1 MSKSNLPIRGAG
13 GGGKSGSG
21 SVRVAQE
28 ARDSLRSKQFARV
41 IDLVSEGEIEG
52 LVNGLESVYLD
63 DTPIQ
68 NPNGTLNFDGV
79 TLATR
84 VGTQSQS
91 HIPGFPAVESEVPVG
106 VEVTKAAPIVR
117 TITDSDNDY
126 VRVTVSV
133 PMLTKQNTTNGDIT
147 GTSVRIAIDIQSNG
161 SGWVAQE
168 LSTGSVNL
176 SVASNIASSRNNDI
190 LGAMIKV
197 DWAGGYVV
205 TGGYWFDK
213 PVGAPQS
220 LSWRLEYRKI
230 GSANWIALK
239 SGKFSGTGFYTS
251 AQPFQPSVYVAP
263 TASSSVSFS
272 APSEGRYEFRLLK
285 LSGTGTL
292 TISGR
297 GETFLVYDDITGKTS
312 SRYQR
317 AYRLPLTGEAP
328 WDIRVRRITADS
340 TSQALQN
347 KTYWDSYTEILDQK
361 LRYPNSALMA
371 MSVDSER
378 FSRIPV
384 RAYEIRGII
393 IQVPTNYDPIT
404 REYTGVWDG
413 TFTPAWSNNPAWVFY
428 DIITNDRYGVGQF
441 IPAELVDKWAL
452 YEIAQYCD
460 ELVSDGKG
468 GQEPRFTCNV
478 YLQTRE
484 DAYRVIQSLASVF
497 RGIAYYSGGLI
508 VPVQD
513 SPKEPVAL
521 FTKANVIDGTFNYS
535 GSSGKVRHTV
545 ALVSWNDPED
555 RYRQAVEYVEDNE
568 GISRLGI
575 IQTEVDAIGCT
586 SRAQANRFGRA
597 ILFSERMETET
608 VTFKIGLDGSSVAPG
623 DIIQT
628 SDEVRSGERL
638 GGRLLATSTINLT
651 LDVPVTIDEDVTYTI
666 WCVLPD
672 GTVESREISTLPST
686 TSEVTVSEPFS
697 DTPKLYSIWVIGSA
711 SINPETWRVIN
722 IEEGTENDAQIT
734 ALEYRN
740 DKYDA
745 IENGVILEDRPI
757 SGINASVQDPVTDVV
772 INEELYL
779 ISQSSVGTS
788 LSVSWAGNANYYEVE
803 YKRSEGNY
811 ERITTSATSV
821 DIRPVIADTY
831 TIRITAVN
839 AIGVR
844 STPSIHTKE
853 VYGLT
858 APPNDVT
865 GFAIQAITGNAH
877 FTFDPSTDLD
887 VIVGG
892 HLRIRHSKQLTG
904 ATWSSSVNIGQKI
917 SGGST
922 LAVLPLLSGTYLAKW
937 VDSSGNE
944 SVNAVSITT
953 TAPSI
958 INMNV
963 IEVIEESPDFLGL
976 KTNVGVSMFGSEPA
990 LVLTSSATI
999 DSFLDPIDDWGLID
1013 TYGGIEQLGY
1023 YYFNNSVDLGE
1034 VVTSTLTAELLA
1046 ISYREFDLI
1055 DEWGLI
1061 DDLDSID
1068 GNENSQST
1076 VTLQVSKTDDDPAST
1091 SAAWS
1096 DWADFN
1102 TGAYEARAF
1111 EFRAKLETESVE
1123 ENIAVIEMG
1132 VEVDMP
1138 DKIWSEDDLIAPDTG
1153 LSVTYPIDFQINPA
1167 VGISAQGLQTGDYYE
1182 LTNKSKTGFD
1192 ILFRNSSGTAISRTF
1207 DYIARGY

>member
-1 MSKSNLPIRGAG
+1 M
-13 GGGKSGSG
+13 
-21 SVRVAQE
+21 
-28 ARDSLRSKQFARV
+28 
-41 IDLVSEGEIEG
+41 
-52 LVNGLESVYLD
+52 
-63 DTPIQ
+63 
-68 NPNGTLNFDGV
+68 
-79 TLATR
+79 
-84 VGTQSQS
+84 
-91 HIPGFPAVESEVPVG
+91 
-106 VEVTKAAPIVR
+106 
-117 TITDSDNDY
+117 
-126 VRVTVSV
+126 
-133 PMLTKQNTTNGDIT
+133 
-147 GTSVRIAIDIQSNG
+147 
-161 SGWVAQE
+161 
-168 LSTGSVNL
+168 
-176 SVASNIASSRNNDI
+176 
-190 LGAMIKV
+190 
-197 DWAGGYVV
+197 
-205 TGGYWFDK
+205 
-213 PVGAPQS
+213 
-220 LSWRLEYRKI
+220 
-230 GSANWIALK
+230 
-239 SGKFSGTGFYTS
+239 
-251 AQPFQPSVYVAP
+251 
-263 TASSSVSFS
+263 
-272 APSEGRYEFRLLK
+272 
-285 LSGTGTL
+285 
-292 TISGR
+292 
-297 GETFLVYDDITGKTS
+297 
-312 SRYQR
+312 
-317 AYRLPLTGEAP
+317 
-328 WDIRVRRITADS
+328 
-340 TSQALQN
+340 
-347 KTYWDSYTEILDQK
+347 
-361 LRYPNSALMA
+361 
-371 MSVDSER
+371 
-378 FSRIPV
+378 
-384 RAYEIRGII
+384 
-393 IQVPTNYDPIT
+393 
-404 REYTGVWDG
+404 
-413 TFTPAWSNNPAWVFY
+413 
-428 DIITNDRYGVGQF
+428 
-441 IPAELVDKWAL
+441 
-452 YEIAQYCD
+452 
-460 ELVSDGKG
+460 
-468 GQEPRFTCNV
+468 
-478 YLQTRE
+478 
-484 DAYRVIQSLASVF
+484 F

-513 SPKEPVAL
+513 SPKDPIAL

-597 ILFSERMETET
+597 ILFSERMEIET
-608 VTFKIGLDGSSVAPG
+608 VTFKVGFDGVSAAPG

-638 GGRLLATSTINLT
+638 GGRLLAAGTTELT
-651 LDVPVTIDEDVTYTI
+651 LDAPVTIEEDVTYII

-672 GTVESREISTLPST
+672 GAVESRTIANLPAT
-686 TSEVTVSEPFS
+686 TDTITVSTAFS
-697 DTPKLYSIWVIGSA
+697 EAPKLYSIWVIGSA
-711 SINPETWRVIN
+711 SINPETWRVIT
-722 IEEGTENDAQIT
+722 IEEGRENDAQIT

-740 DKYDA
+740 DKYEA

-788 LSVSWAGNANYYEVE
+788 LSVSWSGNANYYEVE

-811 ERITTSATSV
+811 ERITTSSTSV

-844 STPSIHTKE
+844 STPSVHTKE

-892 HLRIRHSKQLTG
+892 HLRIRHSKQLIG

-922 LAVLPLLSGTYLAKW
+922 IAVLPLLSGTYLAKW

-963 IEVIEESPDFLGL
+963 IEVIEEHPDFLGL
-976 KTNVGVSMFGSEPA
+976 KTNVGVSTFGADPA
-990 LVLTSSATI
+990 LILTSSSTI
-999 DSFLDPIDDWGLID
+999 DSFLDPIDEWGLID

-1023 YYFNNSVDLGE
+1023 YYFDNSVDLGE

-1046 ISYREFDLI
+1046 VSFREFDLI
-1055 DEWGLI
+1055 DSWGLI
-1061 DDLDSID
+1061 DDLSTID
-1068 GNENSQST
+1068 GNESSSAS
-1076 VTLQVSKTDDDPAST
+1076 VTLQVSKTNDDPNST
-1091 SAAWS
+1091 SALWS
-1096 DWADFN
+1096 DWSDFN

-1138 DKIWSEDDLIAPDTG
+1138 DKIWSEDDLVSGVTTY
-1153 LSVTYPIDFQINPA
+1153 SVAYPVDFQINPA
-1167 VGISAQGLQTGDYYE
+1167 VGVSAQGLQAGDYYE